1 MEQSCLGTGDVVH
14 HVFSLV
20 CSTPDCHHT
29 AVVTVGHLHQQKAKS
44 ETGKGSLA
52 PPVAPHSLAG
62 VPAPVRKYLALGH
75 AAFPSAQLAGW
86 PSSGILKAAMIS
98 QRVLIR
104 VLIQVLFTSKT
115 KSEHFNDA

>member
-52 PPVAPHSLAG
+52 PPVALHSLAG
-62 VPAPVRKYLALGH
+62 VPAPVRKYLVMQPFPLHNWLGGH
-75 AAFPSAQLAGW
+75 RQGYYR
-86 PSSGILKAAMIS
+86 
-98 QRVLIR
+98 Q
-104 VLIQVLFTSKT
+104 Q
-115 KSEHFNDA
+115 